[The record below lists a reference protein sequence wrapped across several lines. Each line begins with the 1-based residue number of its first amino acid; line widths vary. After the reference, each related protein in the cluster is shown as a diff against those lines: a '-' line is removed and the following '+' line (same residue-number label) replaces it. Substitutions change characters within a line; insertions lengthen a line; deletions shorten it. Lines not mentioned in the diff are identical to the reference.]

1 MADYLASTPQHPHS
15 EMRYKGIV
23 FRLITQGLFHIFFYR
38 NFPVQAPEFPEHFPN
53 LPKLF
58 PTRGNCFVTPS
69 SGYTFAPVIDYGS
82 FFIYSTKKNEYND
95 EIL

>member
-1 MADYLASTPQHPHS
+1 
-15 EMRYKGIV
+15 MRYKGIV

-38 NFPVQAPEFPEHFPN
+38 NFHVQAPEFPEHFPN

-58 PTRGNCFVTPS
+58 PARGNYFVTLKR
-69 SGYTFAPVIDYGS
+69 GCTFAPVIDYGS
-82 FFIYSTKKNEYND
+82 FFIYSTNKKNEYND